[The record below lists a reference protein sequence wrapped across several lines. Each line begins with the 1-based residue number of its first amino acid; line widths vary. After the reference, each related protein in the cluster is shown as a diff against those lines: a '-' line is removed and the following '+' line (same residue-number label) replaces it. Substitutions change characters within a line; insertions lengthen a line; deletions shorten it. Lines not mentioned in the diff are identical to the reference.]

1 LPPIIPDIV
10 DKTQLELDPVESSGV
25 QLTPSSW
32 GQQPIAPFDL
42 VFVAPA
48 LPGICSAGVGK

>member
-10 DKTQLELDPVESSGV
+10 DKTQLKLDPVESSGV
-25 QLTPSSW
+25 QLTPSL

-48 LPGICSAGVGK
+48 LPGICSAGVGI